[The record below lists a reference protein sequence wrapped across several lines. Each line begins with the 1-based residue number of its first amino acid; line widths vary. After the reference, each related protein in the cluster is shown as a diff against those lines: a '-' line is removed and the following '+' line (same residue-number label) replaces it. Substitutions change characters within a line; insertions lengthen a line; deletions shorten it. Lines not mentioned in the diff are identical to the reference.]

1 MTTKT
6 KNIILSILASVI
18 FALLFIPGFYVQKLW
33 VCSWNT
39 TPTGYR
45 FFGYTSSSSNE
56 EIVSFIN
63 TYETFNDVKSVYLI
77 LTTAI
82 LLSIIACVTLFIIQT
97 TVKSKANWGI
107 AAFAPIVPLALLSIY
122 TPIMN
127 ACCEQKQNEMAYPEY
142 EVSVLFYITLIL
154 MIALL
159 AISVI
164 SYFTTCKNGIKENV
178 SIDVISKSS
187 EAEEI
192 IKLKNLLDSG
202 IITQEEFDAKKKQ
215 LLNL

>member
-122 TPIMN
+122 TPIMK
-127 ACCEQKQNEMAYPEY
+127 ACCEQKQNKMAYPEY
-142 EVSVLFYITLIL
+142 EISVLFYITLIL

-164 SYFTTCKNGIKENV
+164 SYFTTRKNGIKENV

-187 EAEEI
+187 EADEI

>member
-6 KNIILSILASVI
+6 KNLVLTIIASII

-45 FFGYTSSSSNE
+45 FYGYVASSSNDKA
-56 EIVSFIN
+56 VSFIK
-63 TYETFNDVKSVYLI
+63 TFETFNDVKSIYLV

-82 LLSIIACVTLFIIQT
+82 ILSVVACIVLYIVQMV
-97 TVKSKANWGI
+97 VKNKANWLI
-107 AAFAPIVPLALLSIY
+107 AAFAPIVPTILLSIY

-142 EVSVLFYITLIL
+142 EISTLFYITLIL
-154 MIALL
+154 LIGLI
-159 AISVI
+159 AISVV
-164 SYFTTCKNGIKENV
+164 SYFITLKNGVKENISVDVNIPV
-178 SIDVISKSS
+178 STTQELENYK
-187 EAEEI
+187 
-192 IKLKNLLDSG
+192 KLLQQG

-215 LLNL
+215 LLGL